1 MILVGRYLSPF
12 VRRVAATMKVY
23 GRPYERRSLSTVT
36 DGDAIR
42 AINPV
47 GRVPALILDSGETLI
62 DSAVILDY
70 LDECAGPSRA
80 LSPPRGAERREV
92 LKLVALAL
100 GSAEKGV
107 ALVYETKRRPGHLV
121 SPEWV
126 AKLKAQV
133 RGGLAEVD
141 KVLGRDREW
150 LALGRMTQADVTA
163 IAALDFLGAMLPGT
177 FAPEEFPNLVRLVE
191 RTADMPAFAE
201 THPKLDS

>member
-23 GRPYERRSLSTVT
+23 GMPFERRVLSTIT

-42 AINPV
+42 AVNPI
-47 GRVPALILDSGETLI
+47 GRVPALVLDSGEILI
-62 DSAVILDY
+62 DSATILDY
-70 LDECAGPSRA
+70 LDECAGPARA
-80 LSPPRGAERREV
+80 LVPAEGAERREV

-100 GSAEKGV
+100 GAAEKGV
-107 ALVYETKRRPGHLV
+107 ALVYETKRRPERLV
-121 SPEWV
+121 SPEW
-126 AKLKAQV
+126 AGMLKSQV

-141 KVLGRDREW
+141 EILGQDQPW

-163 IAALDFLGAMLPGT
+163 IAALDFLGAMLPGV
-177 FAPEEFPNLVRLVE
+177 FAPDAFPNLARLVQ
-191 RTADMPAFAE
+191 RTARMPAFAE